1 MHMHMHMHRGVQ
13 HTIQAFI
20 ARACRAPS
28 ASSLCAAENK
38 VGAEGGKK
46 LASALNGNTTLT
58 KLNLGGAYS
67 EPSYPAAPPRAR
79 VRAVR

>member
-1 MHMHMHMHRGVQ
+1 MHTHREV
-13 HTIQAFI
+13 QAFT
-20 ARACRAPS
+20 ALAYRVPS
-28 ASSLCAAENK
+28 VSSLHAAENK